1 MTIELGTLIAVLGTV
16 LGIVFGYLGY
26 QRATKKE
33 VKEEVKEDTAGNTEL
48 RTNLEYIRRG
58 VDDIRIDLKAQ
69 ENRVGE
75 LSERVIRIE
84 ESSKQAHKRLD
95 SLER

>member
-1 MTIELGTLIAVLGTV
+1 MTIGLGTLIAVLGTV
-16 LGIVFGYLGY
+16 AGIAFGYLGQ
-26 QRATKKE
+26 QRAVKKE
-33 VKEEVKEDTAGNTEL
+33 VREDTAGNTEL

-75 LSERVIRIE
+75 LSERVIRVE
-84 ESSKQAHKRLD
+84 EQIKGMKGKGSI
-95 SLER
+95 